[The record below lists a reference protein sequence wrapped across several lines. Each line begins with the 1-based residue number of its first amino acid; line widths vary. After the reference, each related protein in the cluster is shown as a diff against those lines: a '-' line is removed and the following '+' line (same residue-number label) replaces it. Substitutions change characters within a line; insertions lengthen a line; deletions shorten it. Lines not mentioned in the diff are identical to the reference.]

1 MRTFYKTAFRTAFC
15 VAAALAGAAGLSSAA
30 GPETEAALR
39 EHARGRIAELIEERS
54 VRPVERAAIDKD
66 ARQIAASLTAEQLGA
81 IAGGEDV
88 EQVIEAQ
95 GGLRP
100 VAAAALGDFTRELV
114 FVPLPPCRIIDTRVP
129 GQALQPAQIREFK
142 VAGTSG
148 FSAQGGNSTG
158 CGVPAGAA
166 NPNAPAVVV
175 NVIAV
180 NPPGSGFIRAWATGT
195 PMPSTSVVNFANV
208 PGLAIANGIIVSING
223 TSLAS
228 SDLTVL
234 AEGSPVHFVVD
245 VTGYF
250 TRFPVEQVEAGAKSI
265 TVISDGGSVDLS
277 SGNCTEV
284 NSCTITS
291 ASTGQMIVRTWTQ
304 VRINHATTPGG
315 DRIAVGVKDANPTLC
330 TNNDQSINATDFEVP
345 EPHPNDSSVDTTMSH
360 KRIFNHNAGTRT
372 YYINAKMIT
381 GASSGDIVESSRMI
395 CTFIPNDP
403 S

>member
-1 MRTFYKTAFRTAFC
+1 MRTFYKTAFC
-15 VAAALAGAAGLSSAA
+15 LVAVLAGSIGLSSASR
-30 GPETEAALR
+30 PEAAEAALR
-39 EHARGRIAELIEERS
+39 THAQSRIAELIKEWS
-54 VRPVERAAIDKD
+54 VRPVEQAAVDKD
-66 ARQIAASLTAEQLGA
+66 ANLLAASLTSEQLGA

-88 EQVIEAQ
+88 AQVIEAQ
-95 GGLRP
+95 GGLRS
-100 VAAAALGDFTRELV
+100 VSAAAIGDFKRELV
-114 FVPLPPCRIIDTRVP
+114 FVPLPPCRVIDTRVP

-142 VAGTSG
+142 VAGTTG
-148 FSAQGGNSTG
+148 FSSQGGNPTG
-158 CGVPAGAA
+158 CGVPAGAV

-208 PGLAIANGIIVSING
+208 PGLAIANGIVVSING

-265 TVISDGGSVDLS
+265 TVIADGGGVDLS
-277 SGNCTEV
+277 GGACTEV
-284 NSCTITS
+284 NSCTVS
-291 ASTGQMIVRTWTQ
+291 SQSNGQMIVRTWTQ
-304 VRINHATTPGG
+304 VRLNHATTPGG
-315 DRIAVGVKDANPTLC
+315 DRIAVGVKNFDPTTC
-330 TNNDQSINATDFEVP
+330 SNNDQSINATDFEVP
-345 EPHPNDSSVDTTMSH
+345 ESHPNDSSVDTTMSH
-360 KRIFNHNAGTRT
+360 KRIFPHSAGTRT
-372 YYINAKMIT
+372 YYINARMIT
-381 GASSGDIVESSRMI
+381 GASSGDVIESSRMI